1 MNRYER
7 QIKMIGEEGQRDLSF
22 AVVAIAGLGGLGT
35 VAATYLAYAG
45 VTNFILIDDDGVNLS
60 NLNRQIMY
68 HTTDVRLRKVCLAR
82 KRLEDIIS
90 KECYIDDNKNHID
103 KSNVDELIEGA
114 TVVLDCLD
122 NEESRKILCRSA
134 VKQNIPL
141 VYGAV
146 CGWNGIVMTVHNSAC
161 PWCIAGQ
168 DYAVEEKAILG
179 ATCGVIGSM
188 QALEAIKV
196 ITGMGNPLFNKT
208 LFWQGFSCLVDEIE
222 EHKDRECSVCGSSK

>member
-7 QIKMIGEEGQRDLSF
+7 QVKMIGEEGQKKLSD
-22 AVVAIAGLGGLGT
+22 AVVVIAGVGGLGT

-45 VTNFILIDDDGVNLS
+45 VEDFILVDDDAVGLS

-68 HTTDVRLRKVCLAR
+68 RTSDVRLRKVFLA
-82 KRLEDIIS
+82 KERLGQINQHGFIEASII
-90 KECYIDDNKNHID
+90 HID
-103 KSNVDELIEGA
+103 ESNVDRLIEDS

-161 PWCIAGQ
+161 PWCLTGE
-168 DYAVEEKAILG
+168 DYAIEEKSILG
-179 ATCGVIGSM
+179 ATCGIIGSM
-188 QALEAIKV
+188 QVLEAIKI
-196 ITGMGNPLFNKT
+196 ITGKGEPFLNKG
-208 LFWQGFSCLVDEIE
+208 LLWIGFSGEAHVIEQPKDEKC
-222 EHKDRECSVCGSSK
+222 HVCGNSK

>member
-134 VKQNIPL
+134 VKHNIPL

-146 CGWNGIVMTVHNSAC
+146 CGWNGFVMTINNSAC
-161 PWCIAGQ
+161 PWCITQ
-168 DYAVEEKAILG
+168 DYAVKEKSILG

-196 ITGMGNPLFNKT
+196 ITGKGRLLTGRTLLWKGFDSEMNEFVDVIKNK
-208 LFWQGFSCLVDEIE
+208 
-222 EHKDRECSVCGSSK
+222 ECHVCGSLF